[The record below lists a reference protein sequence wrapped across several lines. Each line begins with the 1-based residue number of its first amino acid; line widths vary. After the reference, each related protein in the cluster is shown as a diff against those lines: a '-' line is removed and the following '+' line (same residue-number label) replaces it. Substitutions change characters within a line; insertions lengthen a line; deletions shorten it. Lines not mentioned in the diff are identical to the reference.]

1 MTETYSIT
9 DLAQEFDVTTRT
21 IRFYEDQ
28 GLLAPKRRG
37 QTRIYGPRDRTRLKL
52 ILRGKRLGFSLGE
65 VAEMVLLYDS
75 DPGEIGQL
83 HLFLDKIRE
92 RRNGLERNHFDRLV
106 HFLWG
111 FLMTY
116 PLREIVIRVS
126 LVRGFWAFLLPFL
139 VVVST
144 STLFELIEWLAAVIF
159 GGDLGIA
166 YLGTQG
172 DVWDAQKDMAM
183 ALVGSLV
190 ASIIIA
196 IVVAALNRDFAREW
210 SESLRVKRKEPLGEY
225 EIERLRARKG

>member
-92 RRNGLERNHFDRLV
+92 RRNGLEQQQRDIEVTLAELDEAEQRCRERL
-106 HFLWG
+106 
-111 FLMTY
+111 
-116 PLREIVIRVS
+116 
-126 LVRGFWAFLLPFL
+126 A
-139 VVVST
+139 
-144 STLFELIEWLAAVIF
+144 
-159 GGDLGIA
+159 
-166 YLGTQG
+166 
-172 DVWDAQKDMAM
+172 
-183 ALVGSLV
+183 
-190 ASIIIA
+190 
-196 IVVAALNRDFAREW
+196 
-210 SESLRVKRKEPLGEY
+210 
-225 EIERLRARKG
+225 EIEGTGPGKPRKAVERKQN